1 MTSSEI
7 DNAILAVA
15 ESHWSKVAMV
25 IVRAAERLGPDLP
38 DGDAG
43 YNLIG
48 ARIGALVA
56 TGRLASQGDI
66 SKWRQSEIRLR

>member
-1 MTSSEI
+1 
-7 DNAILAVA
+7 
-15 ESHWSKVAMV
+15 MV